1 MPGFILLQYCFT
13 KEKDDIFTSSVYEVY
28 LTGSIYG
35 FIDSKSKIDSDWSA
49 EWTNLVTVSPFI
61 NQHKNNS
68 RIFFLICPNIT
79 LL

>member
-35 FIDSKSKIDSDWSA
+35 FIDSKSKCDSDCQQN
-49 EWTNLVTVSPFI
+49 ERL
-61 NQHKNNS
+61 
-68 RIFFLICPNIT
+68 
-79 LL
+79 